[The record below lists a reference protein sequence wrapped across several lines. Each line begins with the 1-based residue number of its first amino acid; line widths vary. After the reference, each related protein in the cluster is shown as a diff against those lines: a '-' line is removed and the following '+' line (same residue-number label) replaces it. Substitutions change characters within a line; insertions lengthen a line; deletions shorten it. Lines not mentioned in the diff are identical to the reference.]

1 MNELTQIYGVAS
13 VTDQNG
19 VVKETLTPI
28 ALALVDGPQTRVK
41 CAVGMTINLGNFQ
54 SARIDASLEAPS
66 NLDTDSLDKTWEFL
80 KTWLDNKLIAMKAEI
95 ETGSP

>member
-19 VVKETLTPI
+19 VVKETITPV
-28 ALALVDGPQTRVK
+28 ALSLAEGPQTRVK

-54 SARIDASLEAPS
+54 SARIDVSLEAPS
-66 NLDTDSLDKTWEFL
+66 NLDTDSLDKTFEFI
-80 KTWLDNKLIAMKAEI
+80 KNWIDVKSSAMKAEI
-95 ETGSP
+95 EADK